1 MCPVI
6 ASRDYLARYS
16 NRSPTERHS
25 WIWIT
30 KVKFMYFLR
39 LTNKTER
46 CAATRR
52 VERDRVG
59 GSWTLG
65 SRMRRSGP
73 AAYASLS
80 SRLQHSEKLPSSTF
94 SSEKN
99 SLKENR
105 YIFFIFLFLHS
116 CDLSNYIYIHRNDYM
131 YLYVG
136 SSINQRREQ

>member
-1 MCPVI
+1 
-6 ASRDYLARYS
+6 
-16 NRSPTERHS
+16 
-25 WIWIT
+25 
-30 KVKFMYFLR
+30 MYFLR

-46 CAATRR
+46 CAATR

-73 AAYASLS
+73 AAYASLVS
-80 SRLQHSEKLPSSTF
+80 AAALRKTSLEHFLEREKF
-94 SSEKN
+94 
-99 SLKENR
+99 LKGKS
-105 YIFFIFLFLHS
+105 IHFFIFLFLHS